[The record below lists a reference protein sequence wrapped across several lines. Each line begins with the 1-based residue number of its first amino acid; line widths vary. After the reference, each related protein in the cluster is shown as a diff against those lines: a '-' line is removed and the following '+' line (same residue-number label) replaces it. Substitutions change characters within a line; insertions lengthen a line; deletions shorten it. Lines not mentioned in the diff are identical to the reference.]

1 MARRASRAKT
11 SKPTSA
17 PMAAVSGAT
26 RTRAKPV
33 ETVLRLPLPANWR
46 TSTWQVPPMLAKI
59 RPEDYERTAREF
71 EADARGKVSDDWRE
85 AWKVWCRRILVD
97 SVRKETLPTARM
109 GLFD

>member
-1 MARRASRAKT
+1 MARKPRSKSTATPRAT
-11 SKPTSA
+11 VA
-17 PMAAVSGAT
+17 P
-26 RTRAKPV
+26 RTKAL
-33 ETVLRLPLPANWR
+33 EITRLPLPADWR

-85 AWKVWCRRILVD
+85 AWKVWCRRILIEGGKRLTPEPV
-97 SVRKETLPTARM
+97 